1 MFGRNSFYAI
11 GVIAILFLGGL
22 SLRQDREQ
30 PEKSLHA
37 NVTTNVE
44 ESNERVDFLFD
55 YDEALTKARRENKPV
70 LVFFMADNCRYSRQM
85 LAHAFVD
92 PDVERFSKS
101 FVCLE
106 IDVNEPSNDRICDAF
121 GVVANPTVQFVTSYG
136 VPLQRVTKLQSG
148 ADLLGQMQIAL
159 TSIAWRTAQEP
170 DEGTI
175 LR

>member
-1 MFGRNSFYAI
+1 
-11 GVIAILFLGGL
+11 
-22 SLRQDREQ
+22 
-30 PEKSLHA
+30 
-37 NVTTNVE
+37 
-44 ESNERVDFLFD
+44 
-55 YDEALTKARRENKPV
+55 
-70 LVFFMADNCRYSRQM
+70 M

-121 GVVANPTVQFVTSYG
+121 GVVATPTVQFVTSYG

>member
-1 MFGRNSFYAI
+1 MKVWRYRQTNRAQELADAGASTHCAPDALSRVMLRMKTRPSMFGRNSFYAI

-70 LVFFMADNCRYSRQM
+70 IVVIVVRCLRMPLSILTWNVFQNRSSVWR
-85 LAHAFVD
+85 
-92 PDVERFSKS
+92 
-101 FVCLE
+101 
-106 IDVNEPSNDRICDAF
+106 
-121 GVVANPTVQFVTSYG
+121 
-136 VPLQRVTKLQSG
+136 
-148 ADLLGQMQIAL
+148 L
-159 TSIAWRTAQEP
+159 TSTSPRTIEFATRSASWQP
-170 DEGTI
+170 QPFS
-175 LR
+175 L